1 MKGLHKCAI
10 FDSMDINWLGRSC
23 FRIRGR
29 QATVVTDPYSAEF
42 GEIPGKPTARIV
54 TVSHQHPGHSNVA
67 AVGDDPRTVGGPGEY
82 EISGVLIVGVGTF
95 HDDQHGAERGKN
107 TVYLMD
113 IDEVSLCHLGDLGH
127 PLGAEHMEELGS
139 VDVLFVPVGG
149 GSTINGSGAAAVVRQ
164 LEPRLVVP
172 MHYRTGAGGS
182 GLAPVDDFLK
192 EMGLKDVELQSKLT
206 VTRTNLP
213 LTTQVVV
220 LDC

>member
-42 GEIPGKPTARIV
+42 GEMPGKPTARIV

-164 LEPRLVVP
+164 LEPKLVVP

-192 EMGLKDVELQSKLT
+192 EMGLRDVEPQPKLT
-206 VTRTNLP
+206 VTRANLP

>member
-1 MKGLHKCAI
+1 
-10 FDSMDINWLGRSC
+10 MDINWLGRSC

-29 QATVVTDPYSAEF
+29 QATVVTDPYSAEL
-42 GEIPGKPTARIV
+42 GEMPGKPTANIV

-67 AVGDDPRTVGGPGEY
+67 AVGNDPRVVVGPGEY

-95 HDDQHGAERGKN
+95 HDDQRGAERGKN

-127 PLGAEHMEELGS
+127 RLGAEHMEELES

-149 GSTINGSGAAAVVRQ
+149 GSTINGSGAAAIVRQ

-172 MHYRTGAGGS
+172 MHYRTDTGGA
-182 GLAPVDDFLK
+182 GLAPVEDFLK
-192 EMGLKDVELQSKLT
+192 EMGLKDVEPQPKLT
-206 VTRTNLP
+206 VTRSNLP

>member
-1 MKGLHKCAI
+1 
-10 FDSMDINWLGRSC
+10 MDINWLGRSC

-29 QATVVTDPYSAEF
+29 QATIVTDPYSAEF
-42 GEIPGKPTARIV
+42 GEMPGKPTARIV
-54 TVSHQHPGHSNVA
+54 TVCHQHPSNCNVA
-67 AVGDDPRTVGGPGEY
+67 DVGDDPRAVIGPGEY

-95 HDDQHGAERGKN
+95 HDDQRGAERGKN

-113 IDEVSLCHLGDLGH
+113 VDEVSLCHLGDLGH
-127 PLGAEHMEELGS
+127 PLGAEHMEELES

-149 GSTINGSGAAAVVRQ
+149 GSTINGSAAAAIVRQ

-172 MHYRTGAGGS
+172 MHYRTGTGTAGS
-182 GLAPVDDFLK
+182 GLAPVEDFLK
-192 EMGLKDVELQSKLT
+192 EMGLKDVESQPKLT
-206 VTRTNLP
+206 VTRSNLP

>member
-1 MKGLHKCAI
+1 
-10 FDSMDINWLGRSC
+10 MDINWLGRSC

-29 QATVVTDPYSAEF
+29 QATIVTDPYSAEF
-42 GEIPGKPTARIV
+42 GEMPGKPTARMV
-54 TVSHQHPGHSNVA
+54 TVSHQHPGHSNVV
-67 AVGDDPRTVGGPGEY
+67 AVGDDPSAVIGPGEY

-95 HDDQHGAERGKN
+95 HDDQRGAERGKN

-113 IDEVSLCHLGDLGH
+113 VDEVSLCHLGDLGH
-127 PLGAEHMEELGS
+127 ALGAEHMEELES

-172 MHYRTGAGGS
+172 MHYRTGTGTGTAGS
-182 GLAPVDDFLK
+182 GLASVEDFLN
-192 EMGLKDVELQSKLT
+192 EMGLKDVESQPKLT
-206 VTRTNLP
+206 VTRSNLP
-213 LTTQVVV
+213 LTTPVVV

>member
-1 MKGLHKCAI
+1 
-10 FDSMDINWLGRSC
+10 MDINWLGRSC

-29 QATVVTDPYSAEF
+29 QATIVTDPYSAEF
-42 GEIPGKPTARIV
+42 GEMPGKPTARIV
-54 TVSHQHPGHSNVA
+54 TVSHQHPSHCNVA
-67 AVGDDPRTVGGPGEY
+67 DVGDDPRAVSGPGEY

-95 HDDQHGAERGKN
+95 HDDQRGAERGKN

-113 IDEVSLCHLGDLGH
+113 VDEVSLCHLGDLGH
-127 PLGAEHMEELGS
+127 PLGAEHMEELES

-149 GSTINGSGAAAVVRQ
+149 GSTINGSAAAAIVRQ

-172 MHYRTGAGGS
+172 MHYRTGTGTGTAGS
-182 GLAPVDDFLK
+182 GLAPVEDFLK
-192 EMGLKDVELQSKLT
+192 EMGLKGVEPQPKLT
-206 VTRTNLP
+206 VTRSNLP